1 MHEHELIEGCLNE
14 NLRHQKELYHHYAP
28 LMMGVCMRYSSSQEE
43 AQDILQDG
51 FVTVFKK
58 LDTYRGE
65 GELGAWIRKIILNT
79 ALQNYRKNKK
89 HLHVIEID
97 EKGLSIES
105 NDDIIS
111 SISVKELMYK
121 IQQLPNG
128 FRTVFN
134 LYAIEG
140 YKHHE
145 IAKILEISEGTSK
158 SQFSRARAQ
167 LIKIIESEKIREKA
181 I

>member
-1 MHEHELIEGCLNE
+1 MLEQELINGCLE
-14 NLRHQKELYHHYAP
+14 GRLRHQKELYHQYAP
-28 LMMGVCMRYSSSQEE
+28 LMMGVCMRYASSQDE

-58 LDTYRGE
+58 LDTFKGD
-65 GELGAWIRKIILNT
+65 GPLGAWIRKVMVNS
-79 ALQNYRKNKK
+79 ALQYYRKNKK
-89 HLHVIEID
+89 HLHAVPID
-97 EKGLSIES
+97 EVGFLLES
-105 NDDIIS
+105 GDDIIS
-111 SISVKELMYK
+111 SISTKELMYK
-121 IQQLPNG
+121 IQQLPSG

-145 IAKILEISEGTSK
+145 IAKVLDISEGTSK

-167 LIKIIESEKIREKA
+167 LIKIIEEEKVREKA